1 MVSKRF
7 LNIFI
12 GLFAAVFVLLP
23 ALSLF
28 TPQRDFSELENRVL
42 QGWPSFS
49 FSKLLSGEWIPQL
62 EKMMNDQCFGR
73 DGWVR
78 LKATCDALLGKKDIG
93 GAYLG
98 RDGWL
103 FEKRETPAPGQLE
116 KNTGYVAGFAQW
128 ADKQGIRACFLP
140 AYSAATY
147 YPEHLPGYAA
157 VADERAIAAALTGIE
172 VLDPYEAT
180 YAHRDEAI
188 YFKTDHHWTQRGAY
202 WAYRTFAEK
211 MGFDPLPWMDVSIS
225 PSPFYGTLYSR
236 APLPWIQADTLAY
249 KETAPVEDIFYDGVS
264 SGDTSPYKLQNLQKK
279 DQYTV
284 FLDGNHVT
292 QDIRT
297 GNHTGRTLA
306 VMKDSFAHAL
316 APLLA
321 AHYDRIIL
329 IDLRYFSQ
337 PVRPYLLEQG
347 VTDVLISYNMSWF
360 AGDTNIVRLTR

>member
-1 MVSKRF
+1 M
-7 LNIFI
+7 
-12 GLFAAVFVLLP
+12 
-23 ALSLF
+23 
-28 TPQRDFSELENRVL
+28 
-42 QGWPSFS
+42 
-49 FSKLLSGEWIPQL
+49 
-62 EKMMNDQCFGR
+62 
-73 DGWVR
+73 
-78 LKATCDALLGKKDIG
+78 
-93 GAYLG
+93 
-98 RDGWL
+98 
-103 FEKRETPAPGQLE
+103 
-116 KNTGYVAGFAQW
+116 
-128 ADKQGIRACFLP
+128 P

-147 YPEHLPGYAA
+147 YPEHLPSYAA

-172 VLDPYEAT
+172 LLDPYEAT
-180 YAHRDEAI
+180 YAHRDEPI
-188 YFKTDHHWTQRGAY
+188 YFKTDHHWTQQGAY
-202 WAYRTFAEK
+202 WAYRTFAEG
-211 MGFDPLPWMDVSIS
+211 MGFDPLPWADVSVS
-225 PSPFYGTLYSR
+225 PTPVYGTLSSR
-236 APLPWIQADTLAY
+236 APLPWIQGDTLSY
-249 KETAPVEDIFYDGVS
+249 RETAPVEDVYYDGVS
-264 SGDTSPYKLQNLQKK
+264 SGDTSPYKLQNLAKK

-321 AHYDRIIL
+321 AHYDRVIL

>member
-1 MVSKRF
+1 MVSKRV

-103 FEKRETPAPGQLE
+103 CEKRETPAPGQLE
-116 KNTGYVAGFAQW
+116 TNTGYVAGFAQW

-140 AYSAATY
+140 AYSAAT
-147 YPEHLPGYAA
+147 
-157 VADERAIAAALTGIE
+157 
-172 VLDPYEAT
+172 
-180 YAHRDEAI
+180 
-188 YFKTDHHWTQRGAY
+188 
-202 WAYRTFAEK
+202 
-211 MGFDPLPWMDVSIS
+211 
-225 PSPFYGTLYSR
+225 
-236 APLPWIQADTLAY
+236 
-249 KETAPVEDIFYDGVS
+249 
-264 SGDTSPYKLQNLQKK
+264 
-279 DQYTV
+279 
-284 FLDGNHVT
+284 
-292 QDIRT
+292 
-297 GNHTGRTLA
+297 
-306 VMKDSFAHAL
+306 
-316 APLLA
+316 
-321 AHYDRIIL
+321 
-329 IDLRYFSQ
+329 
-337 PVRPYLLEQG
+337 
-347 VTDVLISYNMSWF
+347 
-360 AGDTNIVRLTR
+360 